1 MESNSCINVE
11 FWDTAE
17 DSFYFEVVQQDF
29 EEDDFRQSKE
39 HHWSIE
45 SRNGFGYLILNQDD
59 TFVVQTCCVSSSE
72 KKLCI
77 RTYRSSSLNNQ
88 EKLPVMIYTQKNDQT
103 MVVCCKEHKIQAV
116 PMMPPTDITGTNHD
130 ALFYQTELPGTKRF
144 KFVFSVDPKK
154 VLGVVKENDLY
165 KLTLL
170 DDVVDVVDTRVAFV
184 VK

>member
-59 TFVVQTCCVSSSE
+59 TFVVQTCCE

>member
-17 DSFYFEVVQQDF
+17 DSFYFEVVQQDTDF

-59 TFVVQTCCVSSSE
+59 TFVVQTCCE